1 MALTNEQVETYGDAA
16 QQAAALI
23 AMLAANAKKNKA
35 AKEKAELDK
44 KLAIEKNKADI
55 ANSKQAEKNKF
66 EVDKIKA
73 KIQPLAAT
81 PPAPPKEGMST
92 GTIALIA
99 IVGIAVLGGVG
110 YMFYIKN
117 KK

>member
-1 MALTNEQVETYGDAA
+1 MALTQDQIDTYGDAA
-16 QQAAALI
+16 QQLVA
-23 AMLAANAKKNKA
+23 LAATIAANKKKNQL

-44 KLAIEKNKADI
+44 KFAIEKQKADI
-55 ANSKQAEKNKF
+55 ENAKQAEKNKF

-73 KIQPLAAT
+73 QMQPLTAT
-81 PPAPPKEGMST
+81 PPAKEGIST

>member
-73 KIQPLAAT
+73 QMQPLTAS
-81 PPAPPKEGMST
+81 PPPPKEGMST
-92 GTIALIA
+92 GTIALIT

-110 YMFYIKN
+110 YMFYIKSQ
-117 KK
+117 K